1 MFCKNNLQQTSL
13 FEPINQMPKYLQDI
27 LNKSWAKAFKD
38 YIFPQIN
45 EERFSVLYSNKASRP
60 NSPINVIIGLLI
72 IKEMLQQTDE
82 ELIGSIHFDVRYQY
96 ALNTTNYE
104 TQPVSINTLTNF
116 RNRLVE
122 YEASTNED
130 LIKAEVEAL
139 SESIAKYLSVDNKK
153 VRVDSLMVSSS
164 CKKLSRIELVYSIN
178 SRLIK
183 SLNKINPV
191 IISDELKPY
200 LEKGHKNDTIY
211 RTKDLQVNSK
221 LLILIN
227 HSKMLY
233 NIALKAGDIV
243 TSTEEFQLLNRVIQD
258 QTTEDA
264 AKNLVIKDS
273 KDIASTS
280 LQNPTD
286 KDATYR
292 KKYGGNVG
300 YVVNIQESFN
310 DENSVITGYD
320 LKQNIHSD
328 SKFADDVIANLSSQN
343 KDSNCKLLVDGAY
356 YEQEKAQNALK
367 QGIEMIPSQLVGRKV
382 SPNKLSYAKFI
393 VDAEK
398 NVISRCPNGVEP
410 VESYCSSKSYTA
422 KFDASTCEKCP
433 LNSQCPKKIS
443 KKFNTIRVSEKAYNT

>member
-328 SKFADDVIANLSSQN
+328 SKFADDVISTLASQN
-343 KDSNCKLLVDGAY
+343 KDSNC
-356 YEQEKAQNALK
+356 
-367 QGIEMIPSQLVGRKV
+367 
-382 SPNKLSYAKFI
+382 
-393 VDAEK
+393 
-398 NVISRCPNGVEP
+398 
-410 VESYCSSKSYTA
+410 
-422 KFDASTCEKCP
+422 
-433 LNSQCPKKIS
+433 
-443 KKFNTIRVSEKAYNT
+443 